1 MSNKNKKTTKNSTTN
16 PHLCDIR
23 VEEDFDFVDE
33 DEIIPDQRF
42 TVVSFYEPPD
52 DTITL
57 REVFIF
63 EKFIEE
69 CLRVDE
75 ELGKERVNFKKV
87 SAKKLL
93 QLYHDFRYENID
105 DLNKEVKEKY
115 PDQQFERALKVRGAF
130 KSEGK
135 AKERMNYIKKFDQI
149 HSQYIAEVGKWL
161 PFNPP
166 ENAIGDYST
175 SNARLNEM
183 LSASI
188 KNKNDA
194 KEFYEKERIERIKQ
208 AVYINEERRKKI
220 LDNDEETIMA
230 EAKEQ
235 EMLGLI
241 NSEINKSIG
250 AVTRKPKPS
259 KANSGASK
267 TVLPESVGV
276 GDQVSTKNYKG
287 IKLNKNEFEHKSVDE
302 FRGDAEMESDYANS
316 TMAGD
321 IKAINTAKARR
332 ERLKKEDF
340 DKAEFD
346 EELAESITSK
356 IVKSRT

>member
-1 MSNKNKKTTKNSTTN
+1 MSNKNTKKSTNN
-16 PHLCDIR
+16 PHLCDVK

-42 TVVSFYEPPD
+42 TVLSFYEPAD
-52 DTITL
+52 DNLTL

-75 ELGKERVNFKKV
+75 ELGKERINFKKV
-87 SAKKLL
+87 SSKKLIS
-93 QLYHDFRYENID
+93 LYHDYRYENIEE
-105 DLNKEVKEKY
+105 LNKDVKEKY
-115 PDQQFERALKVRGAF
+115 PDLQFERAIKVRGNF

-149 HSQYIAEVGKWL
+149 HSQYIAEVGKWV

-208 AVYINEERRKKI
+208 AVQINEERRRKI
-220 LDNDEETIMA
+220 CDNDEPTIIA
-230 EAKEQ
+230 EAREQ
-235 EMLGLI
+235 QMLGLI
-241 NSEINKSIG
+241 DDEINKTIG
-250 AVTRKPKPS
+250 AFKRKSKPS
-259 KANSGASK
+259 KANTGASQV
-267 TVLPESVGV
+267 VLPESVGV

-287 IKLNKNEFEHKSVDE
+287 IKLNKGAFEHKSLEE
-302 FRGDAEMESDYANS
+302 FKGDVELEADYANAN
-316 TMAGD
+316 MAGD
-321 IKAINTAKARR
+321 INAINTAKSRR

-340 DKAEFD
+340 DNAEFD
-346 EELAESITSK
+346 SELADSIASK
-356 IVKSRT
+356 IVKSRG